1 MASLVERRKQLV
13 LGGVFGLEPV
23 TPGDTR
29 PAAPFTGEHICYFLN
44 LRCALSAFCEANP
57 PKSAWIPSYL
67 CGSLLDPFLHRQ
79 VPIRYYPVNSR
90 LAVECTAWIDDVESG
105 DLVIAIH
112 YFGFTMTGF
121 PAQDLAKKGAVILED
136 ASQALF
142 LPQQFVESSGI
153 LYSPRK
159 FIGVPDGGVLVSR
172 DPTGVEAISL
182 APPPSA
188 WWRDAFAMVQKR
200 RDFDLAGGQNE
211 WFALFQKSE
220 AEFPLGLYR
229 ASELSTMILLYGAD
243 YEAIRFQRRRNYQQ
257 LLDQLSRYAMFSEL
271 SDDTVPLG
279 FPVRVDANRRQH
291 ILTRLYEHRIYAPV
305 HWRLSGI
312 VPESF
317 QATHSVSQSIL
328 TLICDQRCT
337 SDDMDRQASVFL
349 QAVSD

>member
-29 PAAPFTGEHICYFLN
+29 QTVPFAGEHTSYFLN

-57 PKSAWIPSYL
+57 PRSAWVPSYL
-67 CGSLLDPFLHRQ
+67 CGSLLDPFLNRR

-90 LAVECTAWIDDVESG
+90 LAIENTAWIDEVESG

-121 PAQDLAKKGAVILED
+121 PAAALAEKGATIVED

-142 LPQQFVESSGI
+142 LPQQFTESSGI

-172 DPTGVEAISL
+172 DPTGVDAMSL

-200 RDFDLAGGQNE
+200 RDFDLVGGRNE
-211 WFALFQKSE
+211 WFALFQKTES
-220 AEFPLGLYR
+220 EFPLGLYR
-229 ASELSTMILLYGAD
+229 ASELSTMILAYGAD
-243 YEAIRFQRRRNYQQ
+243 YEAIRSQRRKNYQR
-257 LLDQLSRYAMFSEL
+257 LFDRLSQYAMFSDL
-271 SDDTVPLG
+271 SDNTVPLG
-279 FPVRVDANRRQH
+279 FPVQVDANRRQH
-291 ILTRLYEHRIYAPV
+291 ILTRLYEHQIYAPV
-305 HWRLSGI
+305 HWRLDGI

-317 QATHSVSQSIL
+317 QSAHTVSQSIL

-337 SDDMDRQASVFL
+337 LDDMDRQASVFL
-349 QAVSD
+349 QAVND